1 MALAHV
7 TSHCFVHLQIWSCVF
22 IFLWVLEA
30 RTLPFTVRHYRWE
43 FIRNSTGKL
52 RTRTE
57 KRILGSFRLNGSSSW
72 GMCLAKVTWHWNV
85 WHMEWTK
92 WGYATWKTVWTNCD
106 FYWSHLFNSLDFVIL
121 LVFLECILVLS
132 HGKYLKICF
141 CFVFFLSVPLE
152 SVNWLSNIFGVPS
165 SLRDLFITYSA
176 CHAHV
181 HIQWTHNLL
190 ACLNQYCVRR
200 RFSLWVHIPRIL
212 SAISIR
218 MCRSSG
224 RISQKKQ
231 RK

>member
-1 MALAHV
+1 MRIHSKFDWQTAYEDGKANSRQFSFEWFVFMGYVFSEGYLTLECLAHGV
-7 TSHCFVHLQIWSCVF
+7 DEMGIRDMKNCLDKLW
-22 IFLWVLEA
+22 FLLIA
-30 RTLPFTVRHYRWE
+30 
-43 FIRNSTGKL
+43 
-52 RTRTE
+52 
-57 KRILGSFRLNGSSSW
+57 SFQLIGFCNIIGFPRMHFGTFAW
-72 GMCLAKVTWHWNV
+72 
-85 WHMEWTK
+85 
-92 WGYATWKTVWTNCD
+92 
-106 FYWSHLFNSLDFVIL
+106 
-121 LVFLECILVLS
+121 
-132 HGKYLKICF
+132 KICF